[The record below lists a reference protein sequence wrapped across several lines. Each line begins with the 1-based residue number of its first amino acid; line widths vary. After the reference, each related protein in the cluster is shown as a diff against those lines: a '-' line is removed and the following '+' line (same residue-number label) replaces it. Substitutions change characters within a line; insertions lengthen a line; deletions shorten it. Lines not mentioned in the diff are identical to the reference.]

1 MDGPFLDDA
10 KKCLDF
16 AGDNDE
22 IKRKV
27 WLMIAK
33 HVVKNEND
41 IKQAMACLQE
51 CNGLVK
57 VEDILP
63 FFPNFVTIDHFKD
76 AICDSLQEYSTHI
89 QELKDEMEEAYGSAE
104 RIRKDMSSHKGRN
117 NYDFYITIIIQNL
130 AN

>member
-41 IKQAMACLQE
+41 IKQGGFQLDF
-51 CNGLVK
+51 LV
-57 VEDILP
+57 
-63 FFPNFVTIDHFKD
+63 
-76 AICDSLQEYSTHI
+76 
-89 QELKDEMEEAYGSAE
+89 
-104 RIRKDMSSHKGRN
+104 
-117 NYDFYITIIIQNL
+117 
-130 AN
+130 